1 MIRVND
7 NYLKLPGSYLFATI
21 AAKAKAFR
29 QTLAVDDVIS
39 LGIGDVTQPLCEAV
53 VAAMHDAVEEL
64 ARAESFHGY
73 GPEQGYEFLRQAIA
87 AGDYAARGV
96 KVSPDE
102 IFVSDGA
109 KSDTGNIVDILGS
122 GRVAVTDPVYPVY
135 VDSNAMA
142 GRAGDYTG
150 TKWSGITYLPCLE
163 ENGFAPQL
171 PSGKVDVV
179 YLCFPN
185 NPMGTVLT
193 KDELAKWVDWAI
205 ANDVLILYD
214 SAYEAFIT
222 NPAVPHSI
230 YEIEGARK
238 VAIEFRSY
246 SKTAGFTG
254 VRCGY
259 AVLPDELAVEACG
272 RRVRLN
278 ELWKRR
284 QCTKFNGASYIS
296 QRGAAAIYTEAGRRQ
311 TAATIEYY
319 LGNAA
324 YLKRALEEMGFKV
337 FGGTDAPYLW
347 VATPAGIPSWDFF
360 DILLKQAHL
369 ICTPG
374 SGFGPS
380 GEGFVRL
387 TAFGRRESYI
397 DAVERLHKLEM
408 KQLINKNK

>member
-39 LGIGDVTQPLCEAV
+39 LGIGDVTQPLCNASIS
-53 VAAMHDAVEEL
+53 AMHDAVDEL
-64 ARAESFHGY
+64 SRAGSFRGY
-73 GPEQGYEFLRQAIA
+73 GPEQGYEFLRRAIA
-87 AGDYAARGV
+87 EGDYASRGV

-102 IFVSDGA
+102 IFISDGA

-163 ENGFAPQL
+163 ENGFVPQL
-171 PSGKVDVV
+171 PSEKVDVV

-193 KDELAKWVDWAI
+193 KDELAKWVEYALR
-205 ANDVLILYD
+205 NDVLILYD
-214 SAYEAFIT
+214 AAYEAFIT

-230 YEIEGARK
+230 YEIDGAKK

-259 AVLPDELAVEACG
+259 AVLPDELCAEEGG
-272 RRVRLN
+272 RRVKLN

-296 QRGAAAIYTEAGRRQ
+296 QRGAAAIYSEEGRRQ
-311 TAATIEYY
+311 TAQTIGYY
-319 LGNAA
+319 MENAA
-324 YLKRALEEMGFKV
+324 YLKRVLEDMGIKA

-347 VATPAGIPSWDFF
+347 VKTPDGITSWDFF
-360 DILLKQAHL
+360 DILLTQAHL

-374 SGFGPS
+374 AGFGPS
-380 GEGFVRL
+380 GEGFVRF
-387 TAFGRRESYI
+387 TAFGHRESYHEAA
-397 DAVERLHKLEM
+397 DRLGKL
-408 KQLINKNK
+408 II

>member
-39 LGIGDVTQPLCEAV
+39 LGIGDVTQPLCNASIS
-53 VAAMHDAVEEL
+53 AMHDAVDEL
-64 ARAESFHGY
+64 SRAGSFRGY
-73 GPEQGYEFLRQAIA
+73 GPEQGYEFLRRAIA
-87 AGDYAARGV
+87 EGDYASRGV

-102 IFVSDGA
+102 IFISDGA

-142 GRAGDYTG
+142 GRAGEYTG
-150 TKWSGITYLPCLE
+150 ARWSGITYLPCLE
-163 ENGFAPQL
+163 ENGFVPQL
-171 PSGKVDVV
+171 PSEKVDVV

-193 KDELAKWVDWAI
+193 KDELAKWVEWA
-205 ANDVLILYD
+205 NEKDVLILYD

-230 YEIEGARK
+230 YEIDGAKK

-259 AVLPDELAVEACG
+259 AVLPDELCAEEGG
-272 RRVRLN
+272 RRVKLN

-296 QRGAAAIYTEAGRRQ
+296 QRGAAAIYSEEGRRQ
-311 TAATIEYY
+311 TAQTIGYY
-319 LGNAA
+319 MENAA
-324 YLKRALEEMGFKV
+324 YLKRVLEDMGIKA

-347 VATPAGIPSWDFF
+347 VKTPGGIPSWDFF
-360 DILLKQAHL
+360 DILLTQAHL

-374 SGFGPS
+374 AGFGPS
-380 GEGFVRL
+380 GEGFVRF
-387 TAFGRRESYI
+387 TAFGHRESYYEAA
-397 DAVERLHKLEM
+397 DRLGKL
-408 KQLINKNK
+408 II

>member
-39 LGIGDVTQPLCEAV
+39 LGIGDVTQPLCDA
-53 VAAMHDAVEEL
+53 AIGAMHDAVDEL
-64 ARAESFHGY
+64 SRAGSFRGY
-73 GPEQGYEFLRQAIA
+73 GPEQGYEFLRRAIA
-87 AGDYAARGV
+87 EGDYASRGV
-96 KVSPDE
+96 RISPDE
-102 IFVSDGA
+102 IFISDGA

-163 ENGFAPQL
+163 ENGFVPQL
-171 PSGKVDVV
+171 PSEKVDVV

-193 KDELAKWVDWAI
+193 KDELAKWVEWAME
-205 ANDVLILYD
+205 NDVLILYD

-222 NPAVPHSI
+222 NPSVPHSI
-230 YEIEGARK
+230 YEIDGAKK

-259 AVLPDELAVEACG
+259 AVLPDELCAEEGG
-272 RRVRLN
+272 RRVKLN

-296 QRGAAAIYTEAGRRQ
+296 QRGAAAIYTEDGRRQ
-311 TAATIEYY
+311 TARTIGYY
-319 LGNAA
+319 LENAA
-324 YLKRALEEMGFKV
+324 YLKGALEDIGIKA

-347 VATPAGIPSWDFF
+347 VKTPGGIPSWDFF
-360 DILLKQAHL
+360 DILLKQTHL

-374 SGFGPS
+374 AGFGPS
-380 GEGFVRL
+380 GEGFVRF
-387 TAFGRRESYI
+387 TAFGHRESYYEAA
-397 DAVERLHKLEM
+397 DRLGKL
-408 KQLINKNK
+408 II

>member
-7 NYLKLPGSYLFATI
+7 NYLKLPGSYLFANI
-21 AAKAKAFR
+21 AAKARAFR

-39 LGIGDVTQPLCEAV
+39 LGIGDVTQPVCDAA
-53 VAAMHDAVEEL
+53 VAAMHDAVDEL
-64 ARAESFHGY
+64 SRVESFHGY

-87 AGDYAARGV
+87 AGDYAPRGV
-96 KVSPDE
+96 KISPDE

-109 KSDTGNIVDILGS
+109 KSDTGNIVDILGA

-150 TKWSGITYLPCLE
+150 TRWSGLTYLPCTE
-163 ENGFAPQL
+163 DNGFVPQL
-171 PSGKVDVV
+171 PSEKVDVV

-193 KDELAKWVDWAI
+193 KDELAKWVEWAME
-205 ANDVLILYD
+205 NDVLILYD

-230 YEIEGARK
+230 FEIEGARK

-259 AVLPDELAVEACG
+259 AVIPDELAVEAGG
-272 RRVRLN
+272 RTVRLN

-296 QRGAAAIYTEAGRRQ
+296 QRGAAAIYTEEGRRQ
-311 TAATIEYY
+311 TRSTIEYY
-319 LGNAA
+319 LSNAA
-324 YLKRALEEMGFKV
+324 YLKGALTEMGLTA

-347 VATPAGIPSWDFF
+347 VKTPAGMPSWDFF
-360 DILLKQAHL
+360 DVLLRQAHL

-374 SGFGPS
+374 AGFGPS
-380 GEGFVRL
+380 GEGFVRF
-387 TAFGRRESYI
+387 TAFGRRESY
-397 DAVERLHKLEM
+397 VEAARRLKKLN
-408 KQLINKNK
+408 I

>member
-21 AAKAKAFR
+21 AAKARAFR

-39 LGIGDVTQPLCEAV
+39 LGIGDVTQPLCDAA
-53 VAAMHDAVEEL
+53 VAAMHDAVNEL
-64 ARAESFHGY
+64 SRVESFHGY

-87 AGDYAARGV
+87 AGDYAPRGV
-96 KVSPDE
+96 KISPDE

-109 KSDTGNIVDILGS
+109 KSDTGNIVDILGA
-122 GRVAVTDPVYPVY
+122 GHVAVTDPVYPVY

-142 GRAGDYTG
+142 GRAGDYVG
-150 TKWSGITYLPCLE
+150 TRWSGITYLPCTE
-163 ENGFAPQL
+163 ENGFVPQL

-238 VAIEFRSY
+238 VAVEFRSY

-259 AVLPDELAVEACG
+259 AVLPDELAVEAGG
-272 RRVRLN
+272 RTVRLN

-296 QRGAAAIYTEAGRRQ
+296 QRGAAAIYTEEGRRQ

-319 LGNAA
+319 LNNAT
-324 YLKRALEEMGFKV
+324 YLKGVLEGMGLKA

-347 VATPAGIPSWDFF
+347 VKTPGGIPSWDFF
-360 DILLKQAHL
+360 DILLTQAHL

-374 SGFGPS
+374 AGFGPS
-380 GEGFVRL
+380 GEGYVRF
-387 TAFGRRESYI
+387 TAFGHRESY
-397 DAVERLHKLEM
+397 VEAAQRLEKLN
-408 KQLINKNK
+408 I

>member
-39 LGIGDVTQPLCEAV
+39 LGIGDVTQPLCNASIS
-53 VAAMHDAVEEL
+53 AMHDAVDEL
-64 ARAESFHGY
+64 SRAGSFRGY
-73 GPEQGYEFLRQAIA
+73 GPEQGYEFLRRAIA
-87 AGDYAARGV
+87 EGDYASRGV
-96 KVSPDE
+96 RISPDE
-102 IFVSDGA
+102 IFISDGA

-142 GRAGDYTG
+142 GRAGDYIG
-150 TKWSGITYLPCLE
+150 TRWGGITYLPCLE
-163 ENGFAPQL
+163 ENGFVPQL
-171 PSGKVDVV
+171 PSEKVDVV

-193 KDELAKWVDWAI
+193 KDELAKWVEWA
-205 ANDVLILYD
+205 NEKDVLILYD

-230 YEIEGARK
+230 YEIDGAKK

-259 AVLPDELAVEACG
+259 AVLPDELCAEEGG
-272 RRVRLN
+272 RRVKLN

-296 QRGAAAIYTEAGRRQ
+296 QRGAAAIYSEEGRRQ
-311 TAATIEYY
+311 TAQTIGYY
-319 LGNAA
+319 MENAA
-324 YLKRALEEMGFKV
+324 YLKRVLEDIGIKA

-347 VATPAGIPSWDFF
+347 VKTPGGIPSWDFF
-360 DILLKQAHL
+360 DILLKQTHL

-374 SGFGPS
+374 AGFGPS
-380 GEGFVRL
+380 GEGFVRF
-387 TAFGRRESYI
+387 TAFGHRESYYEAA
-397 DAVERLHKLEM
+397 DRLGKL
-408 KQLINKNK
+408 II

>member
-21 AAKAKAFR
+21 AAKTKAFR

-39 LGIGDVTQPLCEAV
+39 LGIGDVTQPLCNASIS
-53 VAAMHDAVEEL
+53 AMHDAVDEL
-64 ARAESFHGY
+64 SRAGSFRGY
-73 GPEQGYEFLRQAIA
+73 GPEQGYEFLRRAIA
-87 AGDYAARGV
+87 EGDYASRGV

-102 IFVSDGA
+102 IFISDGA

-142 GRAGDYTG
+142 GRAGDYIG
-150 TKWSGITYLPCLE
+150 TRWSGITYLPCLE
-163 ENGFAPQL
+163 ENGFVPQL
-171 PSGKVDVV
+171 PSEKVDVV

-193 KDELAKWVDWAI
+193 KDELAKWVEWAME
-205 ANDVLILYD
+205 NDVLILYD

-222 NPAVPHSI
+222 NPSVPHSI
-230 YEIEGARK
+230 YEIDGAKK

-259 AVLPDELAVEACG
+259 AVLPDELCAEEGG
-272 RRVRLN
+272 RRVKLN

-296 QRGAAAIYTEAGRRQ
+296 QRGAAAIYTEEGRRQ
-311 TAATIEYY
+311 TARTIGYY
-319 LGNAA
+319 LENAA
-324 YLKRALEEMGFKV
+324 YLKGALEDIGIKA

-347 VATPAGIPSWDFF
+347 VKTPGGIPSWDFF
-360 DILLKQAHL
+360 DILLKQIHL

-374 SGFGPS
+374 AGFGPS
-380 GEGFVRL
+380 GEGFVRF
-387 TAFGRRESYI
+387 TAFGHRESYYEAA
-397 DAVERLHKLEM
+397 DRLGKL
-408 KQLINKNK
+408 II

>member
-7 NYLKLPGSYLFATI
+7 NYLKLPGSYLFADI
-21 AAKAKAFR
+21 AARARAFR

-39 LGIGDVTQPLCEAV
+39 LGIGDVTQPLCDAA
-53 VAAMHDAVEEL
+53 VAAMHDAVDEL
-64 ARAESFHGY
+64 SRVESFHGY
-73 GPEQGYEFLRQAIA
+73 GPEQGYDFLRKAIA
-87 AGDYAARGV
+87 EGDYASRGV
-96 KVSPDE
+96 IISPDE

-109 KSDTGNIVDILGS
+109 KSDTGNIVDILGA

-150 TKWSGITYLPCLE
+150 TRWSGITYLPCKE
-163 ENGFAPQL
+163 ENGFVPQL
-171 PSGKVDVV
+171 PSEKVDVV

-185 NPMGTVLT
+185 NPMGTVMT
-193 KDELAKWVDWAI
+193 RGELAVWVAWAVEK
-205 ANDVLILYD
+205 NVLILYD

-230 YEIEGARK
+230 YEIEGARR

-259 AVLPDELAVEACG
+259 AVIPDELTVDAGG
-272 RRVRLN
+272 RTVRLN

-296 QRGAAAIYTEAGRRQ
+296 QRGAAAIYTEEGRRQ
-311 TAATIEYY
+311 TKSTIEYY
-319 LGNAA
+319 LSNAA
-324 YLKRALEEMGFKV
+324 YLKKALGEMGLKA

-347 VATPAGIPSWDFF
+347 VKTPDGMPSWDFF
-360 DILLKQAHL
+360 DILLRQAHL

-374 SGFGPS
+374 AGFGPS
-380 GEGFVRL
+380 GEGFVRF
-387 TAFGRRESYI
+387 TAFGRRESY
-397 DAVERLHKLEM
+397 VEAARRLKKL
-408 KQLINKNK
+408 II

>member
-7 NYLKLPGSYLFATI
+7 NYLKLPGSYLFADI
-21 AAKAKAFR
+21 AAKARAFR
-29 QTLAVDDVIS
+29 RTLAVDDVIS
-39 LGIGDVTQPLCEAV
+39 LGIGDVTQPLCDAA
-53 VAAMHDAVEEL
+53 VAAMHDAVDEL
-64 ARAESFHGY
+64 SRVESFHGY
-73 GPEQGYEFLRQAIA
+73 GPEQGYDFLRKAIA
-87 AGDYAARGV
+87 EGDYASRGV
-96 KVSPDE
+96 KISPDE

-150 TKWSGITYLPCLE
+150 ARWSGITYLPCTE
-163 ENGFAPQL
+163 ENGFVPQL
-171 PSGKVDVV
+171 PSEKVDVV

-193 KDELAKWVDWAI
+193 KDELAKWVEWAI
-205 ANDVLILYD
+205 ENDVLILFD

-230 YEIEGARK
+230 FEIEGARK

-259 AVLPDELAVEACG
+259 AVIPDELTVEAGG
-272 RRVRLN
+272 RTVRLN

-296 QRGAAAIYTEAGRRQ
+296 QRGAAAIYTEEGHRQ
-311 TAATIEYY
+311 TKSTIEYY
-319 LGNAA
+319 LSNAA
-324 YLKRALEEMGFKV
+324 YLKKALSEMGLKA

-347 VATPAGIPSWDFF
+347 VKTPEGMPSWDFF
-360 DILLKQAHL
+360 DILLRQSHL

-374 SGFGPS
+374 AGFGPS
-380 GEGFVRL
+380 GEGFVRF
-387 TAFGRRESYI
+387 TAFGRRESY
-397 DAVERLHKLEM
+397 VEASRRLQKL
-408 KQLINKNK
+408 II

>member
-1 MIRVND
+1 MIRIND
-7 NYLKLPGSYLFATI
+7 NYLKLPGSYLFAAI
-21 AAKAKAFR
+21 AARAKAFR
-29 QTLAVDDVIS
+29 QTLEVDDVIS
-39 LGIGDVTQPLCEAV
+39 LGIGDVTQPLCNAAV
-53 VAAMHDAVEEL
+53 EAMHKAVDEL
-64 ARAESFHGY
+64 SWEESFHGY
-73 GPEQGYEFLRQAIA
+73 GPEQGYEFLSKAIA
-87 AGDYAARGV
+87 EGDYAPRGV
-96 KVSPDE
+96 KISPDE

-109 KSDTGNIVDILGS
+109 KSDTGNIVDILGG

-150 TKWSGITYLPCLE
+150 DRWSGITYLPCTE
-163 ENGFAPQL
+163 ENGFIPQL
-171 PSGKVDVV
+171 PSEKVDVV

-185 NPMGTVLT
+185 NPMGTVLS
-193 KDELAKWVDWAI
+193 KDELAKWVEWAVE
-205 ANDVLILYD
+205 NDVLILFD
-214 SAYEAFIT
+214 AAYEAFIT

-230 YEIEGARK
+230 YEIDGAKK

-259 AVLPDELAVEACG
+259 SVIPGELSVEAGG

-284 QCTKFNGASYIS
+284 QCTKYNGASYVS
-296 QRGAAAIYTEAGRRQ
+296 QRGAAAIYTEEGRRQ
-311 TAATIEYY
+311 TAATIKYY

-324 YLKRALEEMGFKV
+324 YLKRALRTMGLKA

-347 VATPAGIPSWDFF
+347 VKTPDGMPSWDFF
-360 DILLKQAHL
+360 DILLRQARL

-374 SGFGPS
+374 AGFGPS
-380 GEGFVRL
+380 GEGFVRF
-387 TAFGRRESYI
+387 TAFGRRNSY
-397 DAVERLHKLEM
+397 VEAAQRLKKLN
-408 KQLINKNK
+408 I

>member
-39 LGIGDVTQPLCEAV
+39 LGIGDVTQPLCNASIS
-53 VAAMHDAVEEL
+53 AMHDAVDEL
-64 ARAESFHGY
+64 SRAGSFRGY
-73 GPEQGYEFLRQAIA
+73 GPEQGYEFLRRAIA
-87 AGDYAARGV
+87 EGDYASRGV

-102 IFVSDGA
+102 IFISDGA

-163 ENGFAPQL
+163 ENGFVPQL
-171 PSGKVDVV
+171 PSEKVDVV

-193 KDELAKWVDWAI
+193 KDELAKWVEWA
-205 ANDVLILYD
+205 NEKDVLILYD

-230 YEIEGARK
+230 YEIDGAKK

-259 AVLPDELAVEACG
+259 AVLPDELCAEEGG
-272 RRVRLN
+272 RRVKLN

-296 QRGAAAIYTEAGRRQ
+296 QRGAAAIYSEEGRRQ
-311 TAATIEYY
+311 TAQTIGYY
-319 LGNAA
+319 MENAA
-324 YLKRALEEMGFKV
+324 YLKRVLEDMGIKA

-347 VATPAGIPSWDFF
+347 VKTPDGITSWDFF
-360 DILLKQAHL
+360 DILLTQAHL

-374 SGFGPS
+374 AGFGPS
-380 GEGFVRL
+380 GEGFVRF
-387 TAFGRRESYI
+387 TAFGHRESYHEAA
-397 DAVERLHKLEM
+397 DRLGKL
-408 KQLINKNK
+408 II